1 VVEYL
6 SFPQGEEVYDLYV
19 NQLMVEREKRW
30 DLHKIQILFSIDA
43 VETIMSMP
51 LFQTVREDK
60 LIWDGNKE
68 GKYSI
73 REGYRMIMNEK

>member
-1 VVEYL
+1 
-6 SFPQGEEVYDLYV
+6 
-19 NQLMVEREKRW
+19 
-30 DLHKIQILFSIDA
+30 
-43 VETIMSMP
+43 MSMP

-73 REGYRMIMNEK
+73 REGYRMLMNEK